1 MQMNRIVEVARWEP
15 HGSLPELPL
24 GALNLTWNAEE
35 GRLVCVGLYSSNS
48 KRPAEGIVVE
58 FNEVHAF
65 KVLDEMSNGLCEM
78 GAEPPPL
85 REPATYGGV
94 WPFAEILLSPWI
106 IQMAESD
113 GSLNI
118 THLRH
123 WVVITPSQTLHVAAH
138 FESEPHF
145 TGWFNPARA

>member
-1 MQMNRIVEVARWEP
+1 MNRIVEIARWEP

-24 GALNLTWNAEE
+24 GAFNLTWIADEE
-35 GRLVCVGLYSSNS
+35 RLVCVGLYSSTS

-65 KVLDEMSNGLCEM
+65 KVLDEQSNGLSEI

-85 REPATYGGV
+85 REPAAYGGA

-113 GSLNI
+113 GALNI

-123 WVVITPSQTLHVAAH
+123 WVVVTPNQVLHVAAH
-138 FESEPHF
+138 FKSEPHF